1 MSPLRP
7 VRPAR
12 HPAPASAGLAGPARP
27 VVAGSATS
35 PIILRN
41 EGFENREIKVFFICL
56 VLRLPWRVVF
66 GSGLAKTGFELAKT
80 GFELSKTG
88 SELSKT
94 GSFFFAWFLVLV
106 LVPGCRVNNFF
117 VRLRWFLYCKRWF
130 LNWVLECGARTSHTK
145 MVFVFDFW
153 CKVHRSEV
161 QNLQS
166 A

>member
-1 MSPLRP
+1 MSQVCNIEHIRKKSTQNLWKTSWEPGTFQEPLKN
-7 VRPAR
+7 
-12 HPAPASAGLAGPARP
+12 L
-27 VVAGSATS
+27 
-35 PIILRN
+35 LRF
-41 EGFENREIKVFFICL
+41 FEVFLLCL
-56 VLRLPWRVVF
+56 VLRFPWRVV
-66 GSGLAKTGFELAKT
+66 LGFELAKT

-145 MVFVFDFW
+145 MVFAFLSRDEF
-153 CKVHRSEV
+153 SEFLPRTR
-161 QNLQS
+161 NSLFLIAKTLDS
-166 A
+166 ESHD